1 LTICE
6 PRHEQQ
12 ECHHGNLRIG
22 PYLAFVS
29 KFWAVEDVITR
40 SRTASGYVDG
50 AGLGVDPMQHF
61 STWARWI
68 ATAILAAIGTIT
80 TDVVVDFI
88 KRQPETDDAI
98 HAGMKFLLYLAQQP
112 WLQIVGWIFVGLVAG
127 LWLDLLLRKLDGSRA
142 NERKMLGAEMAK
154 YGNYLGQF
162 GSVPDSAKI
171 KSYFHSARKFGI
183 WAPDEVNINRAEKLI
198 ADYLKNVGTLLRDEH
213 FRQAKQ
219 YAKASKAR
227 FQAR

>member
-1 LTICE
+1 
-6 PRHEQQ
+6 
-12 ECHHGNLRIG
+12 
-22 PYLAFVS
+22 
-29 KFWAVEDVITR
+29 
-40 SRTASGYVDG
+40 
-50 AGLGVDPMQHF
+50 MQHF

-80 TDVVVDFI
+80 TDVVADFI

-112 WLQIVGWIFVGLVAG
+112 WLHTVGWIFVGLVAG
-127 LWLDLLLRKLDGSRA
+127 LWLDLVLRKLDGSRA
-142 NERKMLGAEMAK
+142 RERRMLGDEMAK
-154 YGNYLGQF
+154 YGQYLGQF
-162 GSVPDSAKI
+162 GSMPDSAKI
-171 KSYFHSARKFGI
+171 KSYFQSARKFGI
-183 WAPDEVNINRAEKLI
+183 WAPDAVNINRAEQLI

-227 FQAR
+227 FQAH

>member
-1 LTICE
+1 MLC
-6 PRHEQQ
+6 
-12 ECHHGNLRIG
+12 
-22 PYLAFVS
+22 Y
-29 KFWAVEDVITR
+29 WVEDNIR
-40 SRTASGYVDG
+40 FPLGR
-50 AGLGVDPMQHF
+50 GLGVYPMQRF

-68 ATAILAAIGTIT
+68 ATAILAAVGSIT

-88 KRQPETDDAI
+88 KKQPESGDAI
-98 HAGMKFLLYLAQQP
+98 HVGLKFVLYVAQQP
-112 WLQIVGWIFVGLVAG
+112 WLNTVGWIFLGLVAG
-127 LWLDLLLRKLDGSRA
+127 LWLDPFLRKLDGSRS
-142 NERKMLGAEMAK
+142 NERKVLGAEMAK

>member
-1 LTICE
+1 
-6 PRHEQQ
+6 
-12 ECHHGNLRIG
+12 
-22 PYLAFVS
+22 
-29 KFWAVEDVITR
+29 
-40 SRTASGYVDG
+40 VDG

-112 WLQIVGWIFVGLVAG
+112 WLHIVGWIFVGLVAG
-127 LWLDLLLRKLDGSRA
+127 LWLDLVLRKLDGSRA

-171 KSYFHSARKFGI
+171 NLTEQARNRDYDSSDECEQARKQHNVTQ
-183 WAPDEVNINRAEKLI
+183 EHTHNRASPSSPLCEAHLGI
-198 ADYLKNVGTLLRDEH
+198 
-213 FRQAKQ
+213 
-219 YAKASKAR
+219 SKAVPATSSEAVSVDMR
-227 FQAR
+227 GLLS